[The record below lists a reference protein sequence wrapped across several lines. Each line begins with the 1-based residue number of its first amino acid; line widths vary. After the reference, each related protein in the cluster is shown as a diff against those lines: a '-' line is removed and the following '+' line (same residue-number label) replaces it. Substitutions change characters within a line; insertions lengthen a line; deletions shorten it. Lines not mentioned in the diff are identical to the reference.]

1 MSEGGNGNGL
11 TFGFSGA
18 AKKPTRKLNLH
29 DLDEGP
35 KKDVLTG
42 VGADGGL
49 RSAEQ
54 QAAPEVV
61 KFIPRQENTYRYGTG
76 YYYIAFLL
84 LYKIERHFVGFLDP
98 LIKIF

>member
-29 DLDEGP
+29 DHDEGP

-49 RSAEQ
+49 QSAEQ
-54 QAAPEVV
+54 QAAPEGP
-61 KFIPRQENTYRYGTG
+61 KIIAKQENTYR
-76 YYYIAFLL
+76 
-84 LYKIERHFVGFLDP
+84 
-98 LIKIF
+98 